1 MSRARC
7 VLTSPFAAKL
17 HFKPFINT
25 GLSRERLD
33 FVYQT
38 LLFTL
43 YLWPLLKLAN
53 WFA

>member
-1 MSRARC
+1 MSRAQC
-7 VLTSPFAAKL
+7 VLTSPCAAKL

-25 GLSRERLD
+25 GLSQERLD

-38 LLFTL
+38 VVFTL
-43 YLWPLLKLAN
+43 YLWRLLKLAK